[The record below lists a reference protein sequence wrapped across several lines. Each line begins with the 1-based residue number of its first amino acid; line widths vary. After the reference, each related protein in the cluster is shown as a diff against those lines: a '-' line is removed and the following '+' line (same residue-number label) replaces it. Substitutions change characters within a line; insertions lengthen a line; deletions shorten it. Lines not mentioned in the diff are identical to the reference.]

1 MVSRM
6 TDAAASPARGRRAA
20 RVLSALR
27 RTPVTLSLAGIVLIV
42 GVVTQGLWSPVSATP
57 LWDAAAYGLP
67 AFEAGR
73 WWTAVT
79 GTFLVA
85 EPVGYA
91 LIAPA
96 FAGIIVL
103 ELWRGSRLALAT
115 FVIGQ
120 LFAIFATALIIW
132 PLSLTGWPW
141 AVEVASSLDVGLSGG
156 LFACLAAAAGIL
168 PAPWRLRALVALLS
182 FVSVTTLFW
191 GDIAA
196 VEHLLAV
203 VVVVATQRTLRLQRS
218 SVREQRLMATV
229 TILLIGVVEII
240 ALLVPTSGPFG
251 DTEPADGAWLDILI
265 DVVVIGATARALLRG
280 RRWAWVVA
288 LVLSIINVVS
298 TGLGIAYIAV
308 AGLSAFEQLI
318 SSTAAVTL
326 ATAVLWF
333 MLLLQLIVV
342 RAAFR
347 SRRRGTLGPQPAP
360 TASAARDLLRATGG
374 GTLSWMTTWP
384 GLSYLRTGGGMVA
397 YANRAGV
404 ALALADPL
412 GPEQTRAASVRE
424 FVDVAERA
432 GLVPAFFSAGDATKA
447 AVPPGWRSLVV
458 ADDTIVDLP
467 GLAFTGKAWGSIR
480 TALNR
485 AEREGMTFRLSRLAD
500 EPFSVRAQLRA
511 ISDSWVGDKGL
522 PEMGFTLGTLSEAE
536 DPEVRLAL
544 AVAKNGDV
552 DGFLS
557 WLPVYADGGSV
568 EGWTLDL
575 MRRRDGGFPPVM
587 EYLIASSAVSFR
599 EQGAR
604 VMSLSGAPLAH
615 EYPPGAGVIAALS
628 DRLAEML
635 EPVYGFGSLHRFKE
649 KFHPRYETLWLLYR
663 DEADLARIGPAL
675 VRAFLPEATI
685 AQFAGA
691 GIELVRGR
699 GRD

>member
-1 MVSRM
+1 M
-6 TDAAASPARGRRAA
+6 
-20 RVLSALR
+20 
-27 RTPVTLSLAGIVLIV
+27 PVTLSLLALLTAV
-42 GVVTQGLWSPVSATP
+42 GVLSRGLWSPVSSGP

-73 WWTAVT
+73 WWSALT

-85 EPVGYA
+85 EPVGYV
-91 LIAPA
+91 LILPA
-96 FAGIIVL
+96 FAGIAGL
-103 ELWRGSRLALAT
+103 ELARGSRVALST
-115 FVIGQ
+115 FAIGQ
-120 LFAIFATALIIW
+120 LFAVFASALLLW
-132 PLSLTGWPW
+132 ALSLTGWGW
-141 AVEVASSLDVGLSGG
+141 AVEVSSSLDVGMSGG
-156 LFACLAAAAGIL
+156 LFACLAAACGIL
-168 PAPWRLRALVALLS
+168 PAPWRLRALIALLS
-182 FVSVTTLFW
+182 FVSVATIFW
-191 GDIAA
+191 GGIAEI
-196 VEHLLAV
+196 EHLLAV
-203 VVVVATQRTLRLQRS
+203 VLIVGTQRSLRLQRS

-229 TILLIGVVEII
+229 TVTLIGVVEVI

-251 DTEPADGAWLDILI
+251 DSEPVSGAWLDIVV
-265 DVVVIGATARALLRG
+265 DVVVIGAIARALLRG

-288 LVLSIINVVS
+288 LVLSVVNVVS
-298 TGLGIAYIAV
+298 TGVGVAYIAV
-308 AGLSAFEQLI
+308 AGLAAFEQLI
-318 SSTAAVTL
+318 AGSAAVTL
-326 ATAVLWF
+326 ATSVLWF
-333 MLLLQLIVV
+333 LLMLQLVVV

-347 SRRRGTLGPQPAP
+347 SRRRGALGPQPAP
-360 TASAARDLLRATGG
+360 TAGDARELLRATGG
-374 GTLSWMTTWP
+374 GTLSWMTTWA
-384 GLSYLRTGGGMVA
+384 GLSYLRTSGGMVA
-397 YANRAGV
+397 YTARAGV

-412 GPEQTRAASVRE
+412 GPEPTRAASVAE
-424 FVDVAERA
+424 FVDTAERA
-432 GLVPAFFSAGDATKA
+432 GLVPAFFSAGDATRA
-447 AVPPGWRSLVV
+447 AVPAGWRSLVV

-511 ISDSWVGDKGL
+511 ISDAWVGDKGL

-536 DPEVRLAL
+536 DREVRVAL
-544 AVAKNGDV
+544 AVAGNGDV

-557 WLPVYADGGSV
+557 WLPVYDGDGTV
-568 EGWTLDL
+568 AGWTLDL

-587 EYLIASSAVSFR
+587 EYLIASSAVRFR
-599 EQGAR
+599 AEGAQ

-615 EYPPGAGVIAALS
+615 EYPPDARAIAALS
-628 DRLAEML
+628 DRLAELL

-691 GIELVRGR
+691 GVDLVRGR
-699 GRD
+699 ANG